1 MNLEKLRSKL
11 GKENL
16 SAVFGE
22 ITKISATS
30 IEIRGLKT
38 GVGDII
44 KLVSNENENLNTL
57 AMVVEIKEQFS
68 YLSPFSFI
76 EGFKIGDRAFI
87 SDAGMQIGVSDELL
101 GRVVDPFMRP
111 KDGKGAIEATKYMP
125 IMRAPID
132 AMKRGLKTG
141 VGDIIKLV
149 SNENENLNTL
159 AMVVEIKEQF
169 SYLSPFSFIEG
180 FKIGDRAFIS
190 DAGMQIGVSD
200 ELLGRVVDPFMR
212 PKDGKGAIEA
222 TKYMPIMRAPIDA
235 MKRGLIEE
243 VFPVGVK
250 TIDALLTCGVGQKL
264 GIFAGSGVGKS
275 TLMGMIVKNSKAPIK
290 VVALIGER
298 GREIPEF
305 IQKNLGGKLDDT
317 VIIVATSDDSAL
329 MRKYGAFCAMSVA
342 EYFKEQGKDV
352 LFIMDSVTRF
362 AMAQREI
369 GLALGEPPT
378 TKGYPPSVLSLLPQL
393 MERTGKEEGK
403 GTITAFFTVLV
414 DGDDMSDPIAD
425 QSRSILDGHIVLSRE
440 LTDFGIYPPINIQN
454 SASRVMGDIISPEH
468 KLWAR
473 KFKRLNSLLKENEVL
488 LRIGAYQ
495 KGSDKELDE
504 AIAKKEFMQKF
515 LGQNPEES
523 FEFEETI
530 RLLSQ
535 IDANVAPNAMQ

>member
-1 MNLEKLRSKL
+1 MGLEKLRSKISSQ
-11 GKENL
+11 NL
-16 SAVFGE
+16 SSVFGQ
-22 ITKISATS
+22 ITKISSTS
-30 IEIRGLKT
+30 IEINGLKT
-38 GVGDII
+38 SIGDII
-44 KLVSNENENLNTL
+44 KIVSSEDESKEAM
-57 AMVVEIKEQFS
+57 AMVVEVDENLS
-68 YLSPFSFI
+68 YLSPFGFV

-87 SDAGMQIGVSDELL
+87 NDAGMQIGVSDALL
-101 GRVVDPFMRP
+101 GRVVDPFMHP
-111 KDGKGAIEATKYMP
+111 KDGKGPIEASK
-125 IMRAPID
+125 
-132 AMKRGLKTG
+132 
-141 VGDIIKLV
+141 
-149 SNENENLNTL
+149 
-159 AMVVEIKEQF
+159 F
-169 SYLSPFSFIEG
+169 
-180 FKIGDRAFIS
+180 
-190 DAGMQIGVSD
+190 
-200 ELLGRVVDPFMR
+200 
-212 PKDGKGAIEA
+212 
-222 TKYMPIMRAPIDA
+222 MPIMRAPIDA

-290 VVALIGER
+290 VIALIGER

-393 MERTGKEEGK
+393 MERAGKEEGK

-454 SASRVMGDIISPEH
+454 SASRVMGDIITPEH
-468 KLWAR
+468 KMSAR
-473 KFKRLNSLLKENEVL
+473 RFKRLNSLLKENEVL

-495 KGSDKELDE
+495 KGSDKELDQ
-504 AIAKKEFMQKF
+504 AIAKKDFMQQF
-515 LGQNPEES
+515 LSQNPEES
-523 FEFEETI
+523 FEFEDTI
-530 RLLSQ
+530 NMLKM
-535 IDANVAPNAMQ
+535 IDS

>member
-1 MNLEKLRSKL
+1 MSLESLKKKL

-16 SAVFGE
+16 SSAFGE
-22 ITKISATS
+22 ITKISATN
-30 IEIRGLKT
+30 IELKGLRLS
-38 GVGDII
+38 VGDIVR
-44 KLVSNENENLNTL
+44 LVSSENEALQTL
-57 AMVVEIKEQFS
+57 AMAVEVKENFS
-68 YLSPFSFI
+68 YLSPFSFV
-76 EGFKIGDRAFI
+76 EGFKIGDKAFL

-111 KDGKGAIEATKYMP
+111 KDGK
-125 IMRAPID
+125 APIEPS
-132 AMKRGLKTG
+132 K
-141 VGDIIKLV
+141 
-149 SNENENLNTL
+149 
-159 AMVVEIKEQF
+159 F
-169 SYLSPFSFIEG
+169 
-180 FKIGDRAFIS
+180 
-190 DAGMQIGVSD
+190 
-200 ELLGRVVDPFMR
+200 
-212 PKDGKGAIEA
+212 
-222 TKYMPIMRAPIDA
+222 MPIMRAPIDA

-275 TLMGMIVKNSKAPIK
+275 TLMGMIVKNSKAAIK

-454 SASRVMGDIISPEH
+454 SASRVMNDIISDEH
-468 KLWAR
+468 RHLAR

-495 KGSDKELDE
+495 KGSDKELDM
-504 AIAKKEFMQKF
+504 AIAKKDFMQEF
-515 LGQNPEES
+515 LSQNPDES
-523 FEFEETI
+523 FSFETSLELLKNIETI
-530 RLLSQ
+530 ATSQ
-535 IDANVAPNAMQ
+535 VQINPNLAK

>member
-16 SAVFGE
+16 SAIFGE

-38 GVGDII
+38 GVGDIV

-111 KDGKGAIEATKYMP
+111 KDGKGAIE
-125 IMRAPID
+125 
-132 AMKRGLKTG
+132 
-141 VGDIIKLV
+141 V
-149 SNENENLNTL
+149 
-159 AMVVEIKEQF
+159 
-169 SYLSPFSFIEG
+169 
-180 FKIGDRAFIS
+180 
-190 DAGMQIGVSD
+190 
-200 ELLGRVVDPFMR
+200 
-212 PKDGKGAIEA
+212 

-414 DGDDMSDPIAD
+414 DGDDISDPIAD

-454 SASRVMGDIISPEH
+454 SASRVMSDIISPEH

-504 AIAKKEFMQKF
+504 AISKKEFMQKF

-523 FEFEETI
+523 FKFNQTLE
-530 RLLSQ
+530 LLSQ
-535 IDANVAPNAMQ
+535 IDAPNTPLLPTQNINVGSASATLPNPNLK